1 MPTSGEKRWLLKQ
14 RTALQTERWG
24 EYRQLCRESQGSKS
38 EKKFSEVFNNLEI
51 LDTKDIDILIIVSI
65 KNKLKT
71 RLLSIKDK
79 TFTIDF
85 TKEEFRVLKILSN
98 QYLIKKN
105 LKKAKSNINNDFDKY
120 LDKKNK

>member
-1 MPTSGEKRWLLKQ
+1 MN
-14 RTALQTERWG
+14 QTIS
-24 EYRQLCRESQGSKS
+24 LNLTKKS
-38 EKKFSEVFNNLEI
+38 VKKFSEVFNNLEI
-51 LDTKDIDILIIVSI
+51 LNTKDIDILIIVNI

-71 RLLSIKDK
+71 QLLSIKDK

-105 LKKAKSNINNDFDKY
+105 LKKPKSNINNDFDKY

>member
-1 MPTSGEKRWLLKQ
+1 MIKSLKDLLD
-14 RTALQTERWG
+14 
-24 EYRQLCRESQGSKS
+24 
-38 EKKFSEVFNNLEI
+38 KFSRFTNSLVYDGGICKRLVN
-51 LDTKDIDILIIVSI
+51 I

-71 RLLSIKDK
+71 RLLSIKEK

-98 QYLIKKN
+98 QYLMKKN
-105 LKKAKSNINNDFDKY
+105 LKKPKSNINNDFDKY

>member
-1 MPTSGEKRWLLKQ
+1 MEFVVLYSLGVVSFVIELLIFKTIYVYDYPKRKDYSKRLPIKVWHLL
-14 RTALQTERWG
+14 L
-24 EYRQLCRESQGSKS
+24 
-38 EKKFSEVFNNLEI
+38 
-51 LDTKDIDILIIVSI
+51 LIIVNI
-65 KNKLKT
+65 RNKLKI
-71 RLLSIKDK
+71 RLLSIKEK

-105 LKKAKSNINNDFDKY
+105 LKKPKSNINNDFDKY

>member
-1 MPTSGEKRWLLKQ
+1 MN
-14 RTALQTERWG
+14 QTISLNLTRNSVE
-24 EYRQLCRESQGSKS
+24 
-38 EKKFSEVFNNLEI
+38 KFSEVFNNLEI
-51 LDTKDIDILIIVSI
+51 LDTKDIDILIIVNI
-65 KNKLKT
+65 KNKLKI

-85 TKEEFRVLKILSN
+85 SKDEFVVLKILSN

-105 LKKAKSNINNDFDKY
+105 LKKPKSNINNDFDKY

>member
-1 MPTSGEKRWLLKQ
+1 MEQIISLNLTKKSIEKFNEVLK
-14 RTALQTERWG
+14 
-24 EYRQLCRESQGSKS
+24 
-38 EKKFSEVFNNLEI
+38 NLEI
-51 LDTKDIDILIIVSI
+51 LDSKDIDILIIVNI
-65 KNKLKT
+65 RNKLKI

-85 TKEEFRVLKILSN
+85 IKEEFSVLKILSN

-105 LKKAKSNINNDFDKY
+105 LKKPKSNINNDFDKY

>member
-1 MPTSGEKRWLLKQ
+1 MN
-14 RTALQTERWG
+14 QTIS
-24 EYRQLCRESQGSKS
+24 LNLTKKS
-38 EKKFSEVFNNLEI
+38 IEKFSEVFNNLEI
-51 LDTKDIDILIIVSI
+51 LDSKDIDILIIVNI

-71 RLLSIKDK
+71 RLLSIKEK

-85 TKEEFRVLKILSN
+85 TKDEFRVLKILSN

-105 LKKAKSNINNDFDKY
+105 LKKPKSNINNDFDKY

>member
-1 MPTSGEKRWLLKQ
+1 MN
-14 RTALQTERWG
+14 QTIS
-24 EYRQLCRESQGSKS
+24 LNLTKKS
-38 EKKFSEVFNNLEI
+38 IEKFSEVFNSIEI
-51 LDTKDIDILIIVSI
+51 LDAKNIDILIIVNI
-65 KNKLKT
+65 RNKLKI

-85 TKEEFRVLKILSN
+85 IKEEFSVLKILSN

-105 LKKAKSNINNDFDKY
+105 LKKPKSNINNDFDKY

>member
-1 MPTSGEKRWLLKQ
+1 MNQTISLNLTRKSIEK
-14 RTALQTERWG
+14 
-24 EYRQLCRESQGSKS
+24 
-38 EKKFSEVFNNLEI
+38 FNEVFNNLEI
-51 LDTKDIDILIIVSI
+51 LDSKDIDILIIVNI
-65 KNKLKT
+65 RNKLKI

-98 QYLIKKN
+98 QYLMKKN

>member
-1 MPTSGEKRWLLKQ
+1 MN
-14 RTALQTERWG
+14 QTIS
-24 EYRQLCRESQGSKS
+24 LNLTKKS
-38 EKKFSEVFNNLEI
+38 VEKFSEVFNNLEI
-51 LDTKDIDILIIVSI
+51 LDTKDIDILIIVNI
-65 KNKLKT
+65 KNKLKI

-105 LKKAKSNINNDFDKY
+105 LKKPKSNINNDFDKY

>member
-1 MPTSGEKRWLLKQ
+1 MN
-14 RTALQTERWG
+14 QTITLNLTRNSVE
-24 EYRQLCRESQGSKS
+24 
-38 EKKFSEVFNNLEI
+38 KFSEVFNNLEI
-51 LDTKDIDILIIVSI
+51 LDTKDIDILIIVNI

-85 TKEEFRVLKILSN
+85 SKDEFVVLKILSN

-105 LKKAKSNINNDFDKY
+105 LKKPKSDHTKDFDKY

>member
-1 MPTSGEKRWLLKQ
+1 MN
-14 RTALQTERWG
+14 QTIS
-24 EYRQLCRESQGSKS
+24 LNLTKKS
-38 EKKFSEVFNNLEI
+38 VEKFSEVFNNLEI
-51 LDTKDIDILIIVSI
+51 LDTKDIDILIIVNI
-65 KNKLKT
+65 RNKLKI
-71 RLLSIKDK
+71 RLLSIKEK

-105 LKKAKSNINNDFDKY
+105 LKKPKSNINNDFDKY